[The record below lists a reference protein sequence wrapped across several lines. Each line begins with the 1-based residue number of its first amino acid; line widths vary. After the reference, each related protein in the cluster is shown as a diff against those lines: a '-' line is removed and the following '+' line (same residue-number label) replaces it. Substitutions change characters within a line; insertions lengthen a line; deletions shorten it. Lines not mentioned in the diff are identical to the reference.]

1 MANEEPVHRAD
12 PDWGTA
18 LDQPRLDL
26 DQGHVSLLGDQLPD
40 EAAMRLDLAGMSVA
54 AAGLGQGLTMVQC
67 TSPPADRARHADP
80 KAGSSRPT
88 AQPAINRCNNTV
100 PKIL

>member
-18 LDQPRLDL
+18 LDQARLNL
-26 DQGHVSLLGDQLPD
+26 YQRHVSLLGDQLPD

-54 AAGLGQGLTMVQC
+54 AAGFGHGLTMVQC

-88 AQPAINRCNNTV
+88 AQPLINRCDNAV